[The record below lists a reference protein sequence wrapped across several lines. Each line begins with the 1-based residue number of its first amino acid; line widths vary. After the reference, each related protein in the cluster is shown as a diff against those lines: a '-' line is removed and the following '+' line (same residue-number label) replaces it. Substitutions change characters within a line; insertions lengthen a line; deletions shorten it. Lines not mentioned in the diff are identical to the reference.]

1 LHYSIVT
8 GIVLPVQVNIA
19 CWSQSDHLQ
28 LVIKGQNE
36 VPLML
41 IEKETTLA
49 LCHIHRADKVF
60 WLAQGTPDNLEYYI
74 LEQSASV
81 KFNFSKP

>member
-1 LHYSIVT
+1 MLVSIRSPT
-8 GIVLPVQVNIA
+8 IT
-19 CWSQSDHLQ
+19 
-28 LVIKGQNE
+28 IKGQNE